1 MYNVLQSIPEELS
14 DSHNGGNPEG
24 TAYLPVQPSTS
35 EGELKL
41 HLSDDEEDDDDVEDD
56 FENEYDKTPEE
67 DGAEAEEE
75 EEEPQLPVEHDDP
88 QEEEDEDQEQIG
100 GEETEEQEVDIAPST
115 PTQDHEDP
123 EAVALK
129 KRT

>member
-1 MYNVLQSIPEELS
+1 MCNVLQSIPEELS

>member
-1 MYNVLQSIPEELS
+1 M
-14 DSHNGGNPEG
+14 
-24 TAYLPVQPSTS
+24 
-35 EGELKL
+35 
-41 HLSDDEEDDDDVEDD
+41 
-56 FENEYDKTPEE
+56 
-67 DGAEAEEE
+67 
-75 EEEPQLPVEHDDP
+75 EHYDP

>member
-67 DGAEAEEE
+67 NGAEAEEE